1 MTNMSYITRSLSST
15 VLAATAAFG
24 IAGCGLFIHSTPISK
39 LADSDREVIAQS
51 GGKPLAVRLTKPA
64 KVAGFDLAAGS
75 VVQAEGQDYRLQTA
89 EALTIKGVTIPAR
102 SSIELKKDVS
112 IVTGD
117 VYNWNGVVHLGGP
130 LSTGMF
136 DAQEGDRAYFEMTT
150 LWSNM
155 KLTQVRLSTPREIGG
170 RTLPAGS
177 LVDIRDDGQIKETF
191 TPGEQQQLAHD
202 REVRRQERER
212 QEQRCKEVCAPV
224 TDFAANARCLGNCRG

>member
-1 MTNMSYITRSLSST
+1 MIKMPSLHRPAGVT
-15 VLAATAAFG
+15 PLTAATAMM

-39 LADSDREVIAQS
+39 LPEQDREVIAQN
-51 GGKPLAVRLTKPA
+51 GGTPLAVRLTRPA
-64 KVAGFDLAAGS
+64 KVAGFDVAPGS
-75 VVQAEGQDYRLQTA
+75 VVQADGQDYKLQTA
-89 EALTIKGVTIPAR
+89 EPLTVKGVMIPAR
-102 SSIELKKDVS
+102 SVIELKKDVS

-130 LSTGMF
+130 ISVGMF
-136 DAQEGDRAYFEMTT
+136 QAEPGDRAYFEMTT

-177 LVDIRDDGQIKETF
+177 LVDLRDDGQIKESF

-202 REVRRQERER
+202 REERRQERAR

-224 TDFAANARCLGNCRG
+224 TDFSANATCLGNCRR

>member
-1 MTNMSYITRSLSST
+1 MSHPLRTPSST
-15 VLAATAAFG
+15 IAFAAIAFT
-24 IAGCGLFIHSTPISK
+24 GCGLFIHSTPISK
-39 LADSDREVIAQS
+39 LQEQDREVIAQN
-51 GGKPLAVRLTKPA
+51 GGKPQAVRLTRPA

-75 VVQAEGQDYRLQTA
+75 VVQADGQDFRLQTA
-89 EALTIKGVTIPAR
+89 EPLTVKGVVIPAK

-130 LSTGMF
+130 LANGMF
-136 DAQEGDRAYFEMTT
+136 EAQAGDRAYFEMAN

-155 KLTQVRLSTPREIGG
+155 KLTQVQLSTPREIGG
-170 RTLPAGS
+170 RMLPAGS
-177 LVDIRDDGQIKETF
+177 LVDLRDDGQIKETF

-202 REVRRQERER
+202 REVRRQERAR

-224 TDFAANARCLGNCRG
+224 TDFAANARCMGNCRG

>member
-1 MTNMSYITRSLSST
+1 MSHHPRTPSSSIATT
-15 VLAATAAFG
+15 VAVAAVAFT
-24 IAGCGLFIHSTPISK
+24 GCGLFIHSTPISK
-39 LADSDREVIAQS
+39 LPDQDREVIAQS
-51 GGKPLAVRLTKPA
+51 GGKPNAVRLTRPA
-64 KVAGFDLAAGS
+64 KVAGFDVAAGS
-75 VVQAEGQDYRLQTA
+75 VVQADGQDFRLQTA
-89 EALTIKGVTIPAR
+89 EPLTVKGVLLPAR

-130 LSTGMF
+130 LGSGSF
-136 DAQEGDRAYFEMTT
+136 EAQAGDRAYFETTT

-170 RTLPAGS
+170 RMLPAGS
-177 LVDIRDDGQIKETF
+177 IVDLRDDGQIKESF

-202 REVRRQERER
+202 REVRRQERIR

-224 TDFAANARCLGNCRG
+224 TDFAANARCLNNCRS